1 MENNSGAGDGV
12 IDRLARYGADAG
24 TRILLHYVTL
34 RCSLID
40 SFVAYYWKSVSFL
53 EGIYLVSCMSSSTL

>member
-1 MENNSGAGDGV
+1 MGNDSEAGDGA
-12 IDRLARYGADAG
+12 IDRPARYGADAG

-34 RCSLID
+34 RCGLID
-40 SFVAYYWKSVSFL
+40 SFVAYYWESVSFL